1 MPNQLDALQ
10 KALAYRFRRRRH
22 LQEALQH
29 RSFVNESPQSDL
41 RDNETLEFLGDAVL
55 NLVVGHVLMQ
65 RHPEMKEGDLSR
77 TRAQLVSEVRLAEVA
92 RTIELGR
99 YVQLGRGEIQT
110 GGRDKPSILADTLE
124 AVLAAVYLDGG
135 YQAAFEVIASQLA
148 FQFEDAGSAVA
159 DADFKS
165 RLQEYAQN
173 HLQTLPAYR
182 IVEARGPDHDKVFKV
197 ELQLQGLCVNGT
209 GRSKKSA
216 EQDAARQALQAL
228 AGTT

>member
-1 MPNQLDALQ
+1 MPNELAALQ
-10 KALAYRFRRRRH
+10 KALDYRFRHLRH

-29 RSFVNESPQSDL
+29 RSFVNESPQSDM

-148 FQFEDAGSAVA
+148 FQFEDAGAAVA

-197 ELQLQGLCVNGT
+197 ELKLQGLCVNGT

-228 AGTT
+228 VGTT